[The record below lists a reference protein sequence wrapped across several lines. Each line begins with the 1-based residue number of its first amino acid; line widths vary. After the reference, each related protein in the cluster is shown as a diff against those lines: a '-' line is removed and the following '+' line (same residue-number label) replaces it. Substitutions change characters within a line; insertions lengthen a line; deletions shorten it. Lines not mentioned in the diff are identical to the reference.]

1 MPRKREKKKE
11 AIVVSKPLPA
21 YPLLSAVRF
30 WRRGWLAREKLMA
43 ERGGGERK
51 TTTYRRLIGRG
62 VSPIPLDFRT
72 RQKSC
77 LYEEKHFWQ
86 PVAISARKRPDIV
99 NGPSSNRRR
108 KRERERYRVQNFPRF
123 TRVHYYFRRMITPIP
138 PIRTKS
144 RTRNSLINYN
154 YNRSI
159 ILMF

>member
-108 KRERERYRVQNFPRF
+108 KRERE
-123 TRVHYYFRRMITPIP
+123 ISSS
-138 PIRTKS
+138 KL
-144 RTRNSLINYN
+144 SLIYESSLLFSPNDHAYPHYSHKIEN
-154 YNRSI
+154 
-159 ILMF
+159 